1 VIEFVVYTSP
11 SCGYCRMVKDLILAN
26 GHKYIE
32 KSIGKD
38 LTKEEFFAKM
48 GPNVK
53 SVPQV
58 FFGDKRIGGYESL
71 REYYEEVTN
80 NFGKQGF

>member
-1 VIEFVVYTSP
+1 MEFTVYTSP
-11 SCGYCRMVKDLILAN
+11 SCGYCKMAKELISQK

-38 LTKEEFFAKM
+38 LTKDEFFAKM
-48 GPNVK
+48 GPSIK
-53 SVPQV
+53 SVPQI
-58 FFGDKRIGGYESL
+58 FIGEKHIGGYENL
-71 REYYEEVTN
+71 REYYEEITN

>member
-1 VIEFVVYTSP
+1 MEFTVYTSP
-11 SCGYCRMVKDLILAN
+11 SCGYCKMAKELISSK

-32 KSIGKD
+32 KTIGKD
-38 LTKEEFFAKM
+38 LTKEEFFAM
-48 GPNVK
+48 MNHNIK
-53 SVPQV
+53 SVPQI
-58 FFGDKRIGGYESL
+58 FLGDKRIGGYESL

>member
-1 VIEFVVYTSP
+1 MEFTIYTSP
-11 SCGYCRMVKDLILAN
+11 SCGYCKMAKELITQK

-38 LTKEEFFAKM
+38 LTKDEFFAKM
-48 GPNVK
+48 GSDIK

-58 FFGDKRIGGYESL
+58 FVGDKRIGGYENL
-71 REYYEEVTN
+71 REYYEEITN

>member
-1 VIEFVVYTSP
+1 MEFIVYTSP
-11 SCGYCRMVKDLILAN
+11 SCGYCKMAKELISSK

-32 KSIGKD
+32 KTIGKD
-38 LTKEEFFAKM
+38 LTKEEFFDKM
-48 GPNVK
+48 GPNIK
-53 SVPQV
+53 SVPQI
-58 FFGDKRIGGYESL
+58 FLGDKKIGGYESL